1 MDRTI
6 RSEFRKVRTT
16 RSALSLL
23 AGLIALSIAAT
34 WAAAAQASPAELAT
48 ALTRPDAL
56 LAIVIALP
64 VFVAVLGIRS
74 YTDEVRH
81 GSVVT
86 TFLTTPD
93 RRRVLAAKS
102 FVAGTVSAAFGA
114 TAMLVGVGTVAV
126 YGAAHHAGLTIDVSM
141 IATLFAKAVVLATAW
156 GVIGVAIGVVIRQQV
171 AAIVGLLVW
180 MLIGEGLLS
189 GAVPALTRWLPAQSA
204 IIGLGFDDGTFS
216 LVAAAVA
223 MGWIAAAQLLAAA
236 MVQRDV
242 V

>member
-6 RSEFRKVRTT
+6 RSEFRKMRTT

-23 AGLIALSIAAT
+23 AGLIALSVAAT
-34 WAAAAQASPAELAT
+34 WGVAAQASPAELAT
-48 ALTRPDAL
+48 ALTRPNAL

-81 GSVVT
+81 GSVVG
-86 TFLTTPD
+86 TFLATPE

-102 FVAGTVSAAFGA
+102 LVAGAVSAAFGV
-114 TAMLVGVGTVAV
+114 TAMAAGVATMAV
-126 YGAAHHAGLTIDVSM
+126 YLVAHHAALTIDAGM
-141 IATLFAKAVVLATAW
+141 IATLSAKAVVLATAW
-156 GVIGVAIGVVIRQQV
+156 GVVGVAIGVIVRQQV
-171 AAIVGLLVW
+171 GAIVGLLVW

-189 GAVPALTRWLPAQSA
+189 GAMPALTRWLPAQSA
-204 IIGLGFDDGTFS
+204 IIGLGFDDGTMS
-216 LVAAAVA
+216 LVAAVVA
-223 MGWIAAAQLLAAA
+223 LGWIVASQLLAAA

-242 V
+242 A